1 MKSRKRLLSLF
12 LSLAVMFTMS
22 ITTAAAI
29 DADNGSAAIIAV
41 ETVKQT
47 VKVGDEVTLNVSVA
61 NNPGFAAFD
70 FTIQYDEERLE
81 LQGIENGSFGGTL
94 IGNTATGKVNFIAN
108 VQNECTGDGTLF
120 TLKFKVKA
128 DCSDGTQVKIE
139 TTTFKNANNESILS
153 TVVPGGTTG
162 DSTTGDSTT
171 GGSTTGGSTTG
182 GSTTGG
188 STTGGSTTG
197 GSTTGGSTTGGSTTG
212 GSTTGGST
220 TGGSTTGGSTT
231 GGSTTGG
238 STTGGSTT
246 GGSTTGGSTTGGSTT
261 GGSTTGGSTTGG
273 STTGGSTTGG
283 STTGGSTTGGST
295 TGGSTT
301 GGSTTGG
308 STTGGSTTGGS
319 TTGGST
325 TGGSTTGGSTTGGGE
340 TESIVIDNKTI
351 GVAAA
356 STIYDS
362 ENKSLTVTCDQ
373 PCVVMI
379 QAADGTLTRLIGTR
393 NSDNTYI
400 FDVSGLPKAA
410 KVVVATKGD
419 ANGDGETNAADL
431 ALINRAILQGK
442 QIGKFDTMICDVNG
456 DGVVNAAD
464 LALMN
469 RQYLRGEQLS
479 WDA

>member
-1 MKSRKRLLSLF
+1 MKKKLLGVLLSLAMALNF
-12 LSLAVMFTMS
+12 TVVSAFAVEKPTITVETDANAVEAGATVDLSVS
-22 ITTAAAI
+22 ITGNTGFTNYEWNIQYDKDRLELITIVSDLDIVANPNHPKTGFGYATCARTNAYNEDAELFTLTFTVKEDAKTGNAEVKIESNNFKNNGVAI
-29 DADNGSAAIIAV
+29 DADYVVGGVTVNGSA
-41 ETVKQT
+41 
-47 VKVGDEVTLNVSVA
+47 
-61 NNPGFAAFD
+61 
-70 FTIQYDEERLE
+70 
-81 LQGIENGSFGGTL
+81 
-94 IGNTATGKVNFIAN
+94 
-108 VQNECTGDGTLF
+108 
-120 TLKFKVKA
+120 
-128 DCSDGTQVKIE
+128 
-139 TTTFKNANNESILS
+139 
-153 TVVPGGTTG
+153 
-162 DSTTGDSTT
+162 
-171 GGSTTGGSTTG
+171 
-182 GSTTGG
+182 
-188 STTGGSTTG
+188 TG

-469 RQYLRGEQLS
+469 HQYLRGEQLS

>member
-220 TGGSTTGGSTT
+220 TGG
-231 GGSTTGG
+231 
-238 STTGGSTT
+238 
-246 GGSTTGGSTTGGSTT
+246 
-261 GGSTTGGSTTGG
+261 
-273 STTGGSTTGG
+273 
-283 STTGGSTTGGST
+283 
-295 TGGSTT
+295 
-301 GGSTTGG
+301 
-308 STTGGSTTGGS
+308 
-319 TTGGST
+319 
-325 TGGSTTGGSTTGGGE
+325 GE

-456 DGVVNAAD
+456 DGVVNVAD

>member
-1 MKSRKRLLSLF
+1 MKKKLMSIV
-12 LSLAVMFTMS
+12 LSLAMVFSFTMVS
-22 ITTAAAI
+22 AVAA
-29 DADNGSAAIIAV
+29 NGPTVTV
-41 ETVKQT
+41 ETAETQAKA
-47 VKVGDEVTLNVSVA
+47 GEDVTLNVSIA
-61 NNPGFAAFD
+61 NNPGF
-70 FTIQYDEERLE
+70 TNYEWNIQYDKDRLE
-81 LQGIENGSFGGTL
+81 LTKISGNEQVISNVNHSRTGYGYAAIAAATASEVNGVLLTL
-94 IGNTATGKVNFIAN
+94 TFTVKEGASSGLAKVWI
-108 VQNECTGDGTLF
+108 T
-120 TLKFKVKA
+120 
-128 DCSDGTQVKIE
+128 SDN
-139 TTTFKNANNESILS
+139 FKNNGQEIVANY
-153 TVVPGGTTG
+153 V
-162 DSTTGDSTT
+162 T
-171 GGSTTGGSTTG
+171 GGVTVAD
-182 GSTTGG
+182 
-188 STTGGSTTG
+188 STTG

-431 ALINRAILQGK
+431 ALINSAILQGK

>member
-283 STTGGSTTGGST
+283 
-295 TGGSTT
+295 
-301 GGSTTGG
+301 
-308 STTGGSTTGGS
+308 
-319 TTGGST
+319 
-325 TGGSTTGGSTTGGGE
+325 GE

-456 DGVVNAAD
+456 DGVVNADD

>member
-47 VKVGDEVTLNVSVA
+47 VKVGDEVTLNVSIA
-61 NNPGFAAFD
+61 NNPGFVAFD
-70 FTIQYDEERLE
+70 FTIQYDKEKLE
-81 LQGIENGSFGGTL
+81 LQGIEKGSFEGSPV
-94 IGNTATGKVNFIAN
+94 GNTATGKVNFIGD
-108 VQNECTGDGTLF
+108 VQQECTGDGRLF
-120 TLKFKVKA
+120 ILKFKVKA
-128 DCSDGTQVKIE
+128 DCSSGTNVTLE
-139 TTTFKNANNESILS
+139 TTTFKNASNVMINAS
-153 TVVPGGTTG
+153 VVPGGISET
-162 DSTTGDSTT
+162 ST
-171 GGSTTGGSTTG
+171 GGSS
-182 GSTTGG
+182 
-188 STTGGSTTG
+188 
-197 GSTTGGSTTGGSTTG
+197 
-212 GSTTGGST
+212 
-220 TGGSTTGGSTT
+220 
-231 GGSTTGG
+231 
-238 STTGGSTT
+238 
-246 GGSTTGGSTTGGSTT
+246 
-261 GGSTTGGSTTGG
+261 
-273 STTGGSTTGG
+273 
-283 STTGGSTTGGST
+283 TGGSTTGGST

>member
-47 VKVGDEVTLNVSVA
+47 VKVGDEVTLNVSIA
-61 NNPGFAAFD
+61 NNPGFVAFD
-70 FTIQYDEERLE
+70 FTIQYDKEKLE
-81 LQGIENGSFGGTL
+81 LQGIEKGSFEGSPV
-94 IGNTATGKVNFIAN
+94 GNTATGKVNFIGD
-108 VQNECTGDGTLF
+108 VQQECTGDGRLF
-120 TLKFKVKA
+120 ILKFKVKA
-128 DCSDGTQVKIE
+128 DCSSGTNVTLE
-139 TTTFKNANNESILS
+139 TTTFKNASNVMINAS
-153 TVVPGGTTG
+153 VVPGGISET
-162 DSTTGDSTT
+162 ST
-171 GGSTTGGSTTG
+171 GGSS
-182 GSTTGG
+182 
-188 STTGGSTTG
+188 
-197 GSTTGGSTTGGSTTG
+197 
-212 GSTTGGST
+212 
-220 TGGSTTGGSTT
+220 
-231 GGSTTGG
+231 
-238 STTGGSTT
+238 
-246 GGSTTGGSTTGGSTT
+246 
-261 GGSTTGGSTTGG
+261 
-273 STTGGSTTGG
+273 
-283 STTGGSTTGGST
+283 
-295 TGGSTT
+295 
-301 GGSTTGG
+301 
-308 STTGGSTTGGS
+308 
-319 TTGGST
+319 TGGST

>member
-283 STTGGSTTGGST
+283 STTGGSTTGG
-295 TGGSTT
+295 
-301 GGSTTGG
+301 
-308 STTGGSTTGGS
+308 
-319 TTGGST
+319 
-325 TGGSTTGGSTTGGGE
+325 GE

-419 ANGDGETNAADL
+419 ANGDGETNATDL

>member
-1 MKSRKRLLSLF
+1 
-12 LSLAVMFTMS
+12 
-22 ITTAAAI
+22 
-29 DADNGSAAIIAV
+29 
-41 ETVKQT
+41 
-47 VKVGDEVTLNVSVA
+47 
-61 NNPGFAAFD
+61 
-70 FTIQYDEERLE
+70 
-81 LQGIENGSFGGTL
+81 
-94 IGNTATGKVNFIAN
+94 
-108 VQNECTGDGTLF
+108 
-120 TLKFKVKA
+120 
-128 DCSDGTQVKIE
+128 
-139 TTTFKNANNESILS
+139 
-153 TVVPGGTTG
+153 
-162 DSTTGDSTT
+162 
-171 GGSTTGGSTTG
+171 
-182 GSTTGG
+182 
-188 STTGGSTTG
+188 
-197 GSTTGGSTTGGSTTG
+197 
-212 GSTTGGST
+212 
-220 TGGSTTGGSTT
+220 
-231 GGSTTGG
+231 
-238 STTGGSTT
+238 
-246 GGSTTGGSTTGGSTT
+246 
-261 GGSTTGGSTTGG
+261 
-273 STTGGSTTGG
+273 
-283 STTGGSTTGGST
+283 
-295 TGGSTT
+295 
-301 GGSTTGG
+301 
-308 STTGGSTTGGS
+308 
-319 TTGGST
+319 
-325 TGGSTTGGSTTGGGE
+325 
-340 TESIVIDNKTI
+340 VIDNKTI

>member
-246 GGSTTGGSTTGGSTT
+246 GG
-261 GGSTTGGSTTGG
+261 
-273 STTGGSTTGG
+273 
-283 STTGGSTTGGST
+283 
-295 TGGSTT
+295 
-301 GGSTTGG
+301 
-308 STTGGSTTGGS
+308 
-319 TTGGST
+319 
-325 TGGSTTGGSTTGGGE
+325 GE

>member
-283 STTGGSTTGGST
+283 STTGGSTTGG
-295 TGGSTT
+295 
-301 GGSTTGG
+301 
-308 STTGGSTTGGS
+308 
-319 TTGGST
+319 
-325 TGGSTTGGSTTGGGE
+325 GE

>member
-238 STTGGSTT
+238 
-246 GGSTTGGSTTGGSTT
+246 
-261 GGSTTGGSTTGG
+261 
-273 STTGGSTTGG
+273 
-283 STTGGSTTGGST
+283 
-295 TGGSTT
+295 
-301 GGSTTGG
+301 
-308 STTGGSTTGGS
+308 
-319 TTGGST
+319 
-325 TGGSTTGGSTTGGGE
+325 GE

-419 ANGDGETNAADL
+419 ANGDGETNATDL

>member
-1 MKSRKRLLSLF
+1 MKKKLLGVLLSLAMALNF
-12 LSLAVMFTMS
+12 TVVSAFAVEKPTITVETDANAVEAGATVDLSVS
-22 ITTAAAI
+22 ITGNTGFTNYEWNIQYDKDRLELINIESNLDIVANPNHPQTGFGYASCARANSYSEDAELFTLTFTVKKDAKTGNAEVKIESDNFKNNGVAI
-29 DADNGSAAIIAV
+29 DADYVVGGV
-41 ETVKQT
+41 TV
-47 VKVGDEVTLNVSVA
+47 N
-61 NNPGFAAFD
+61 
-70 FTIQYDEERLE
+70 
-81 LQGIENGSFGGTL
+81 
-94 IGNTATGKVNFIAN
+94 
-108 VQNECTGDGTLF
+108 
-120 TLKFKVKA
+120 
-128 DCSDGTQVKIE
+128 
-139 TTTFKNANNESILS
+139 
-153 TVVPGGTTG
+153 
-162 DSTTGDSTT
+162 
-171 GGSTTGGSTTG
+171 GSTTGGSTTG

-212 GSTTGGST
+212 GT
-220 TGGSTTGGSTT
+220 
-231 GGSTTGG
+231 
-238 STTGGSTT
+238 
-246 GGSTTGGSTTGGSTT
+246 
-261 GGSTTGGSTTGG
+261 
-273 STTGGSTTGG
+273 
-283 STTGGSTTGGST
+283 TTGGST

-469 RQYLRGEQLS
+469 HQYLRGEQLS